1 MSIETW
7 LAEFYP
13 EPANVFNRH
22 YRDIEPRTELEAV
35 RHSILKWEGLLHEN
49 MRRHEVS
56 WTNFSE
62 IIDDTDAPDNPVKV
76 TLYVDGGSCS
86 LCQYHSNECHRCA
99 LFKVRGKPCDRVI
112 AGEKAS
118 PYHMRKTQP
127 EHMVTWLRR
136 AEDYVLQQSKIQ
148 YTGGG
153 L

>member
-7 LAEFYP
+7 KAEFYP
-13 EPANVFNRH
+13 EPADNP
-22 YRDIEPRTELEAV
+22 YLTELEAV
-35 RHSILKWEGLLHEN
+35 RHSIKKWEGLLPGN
-49 MRRHEVS
+49 MRKHEVQWGHYS
-56 WTNFSE
+56 DIVGDFDDPE
-62 IIDDTDAPDNPVKV
+62 DPVGIIFDIS
-76 TLYVDGGSCS
+76 GSTCS

-112 AGEKAS
+112 AGEEDS